1 MKIKSYMNNTVKSIL
16 IPVGIAG
23 VLVGTFFLGVLWQ
36 RVQYLENKNG
46 GDVAGA
52 NAANP
57 PARPSIPSPIKAD
70 TLNLPPITNKDH
82 IKGSKDAKLTWIEYS
97 DLECPFCKQMHPVLQ
112 KMLADYDGKVRWVY
126 RHFPIAEIHSKSLK
140 QAEALEC
147 AAVLGG
153 NGTFW
158 EYTNNLY
165 EVTPSNNG
173 LEDSELP
180 KIASRVGL
188 PVDKFNICLESGEF
202 GPRVASDIQNA
213 EELGALGT
221 PYSVLIDT
229 KSGEH
234 YPIEG
239 AYPYAELKQVID
251 LILNQ

>member
-126 RHFPIAEIHSKSLK
+126 RHFPLDSLHSK
-140 QAEALEC
+140 ARPEAAAAEC
-147 AAVLGG
+147 ASQLGG
-153 NGTFW
+153 EDVFW
-158 EYTNNLY
+158 SYIDKVF
-165 EVTPSNNG
+165 EVTPANNG
-173 LEDSELP
+173 LDASQLP
-180 KIASRVGL
+180 KIA
-188 PVDKFNICLESGEF
+188 I
-202 GPRVASDIQNA
+202 
-213 EELGALGT
+213 ELGLNKTAFQKCLDSGATTQKVKEDSDGGLEAQVNGT
-221 PYSVLIDT
+221 PANFLLDERGNAWVI
-229 KSGEH
+229 SGAVSSLTVAQLME
-234 YPIEG
+234 
-239 AYPYAELKQVID
+239 AALK
-251 LILNQ
+251 

>member
-1 MKIKSYMNNTVKSIL
+1 MNDKLIIPLSI
-16 IPVGIAG
+16 VIAG
-23 VLVGTFFLGVLWQ
+23 VLIGGGI
-36 RVQYLENKNG
+36 YLNGRMTSDNSTPAERRQADSKNLS
-46 GDVAGA
+46 GA
-52 NAANP
+52 L
-57 PARPSIPSPIKAD
+57 RPID
-70 TLNLPPITNKDH
+70 DNDH
-82 IKGSKDAKLTWIEYS
+82 IIGSPNARIIIVEYS
-97 DLECPFCKQMHPVLQ
+97 DTECAFCKIFHQSLLSIMQ
-112 KMLADYDGKVRWVY
+112 EYGGDGKVAWVY